1 MTTSEARNPVPAAVI
16 ASAAALAAAKIGHDS
31 RRGLDRRFPDPVVAL
46 AEDGLA
52 IGLAALGSCEAGQEC
67 HPGGSR

>member
-1 MTTSEARNPVPAAVI
+1 VVI
-16 ASAAALAAAKIGHDS
+16 ASAAALAAAKIGHDT

-52 IGLAALGSCEAGQEC
+52 IGLAALGSLSDQQ
-67 HPGGSR
+67 SSDL